1 MTDSPKMQSPSQ
13 ADASPFTILVVDD
26 VKAVRRAITPFLEFE
41 GYRVLEAE
49 DGLEA
54 LTLIDD
60 EPVDLILLDISMPGM
75 DGFEVL
81 TQLRRRFAPEVLP
94 VIISTSE
101 STESTDQLRG
111 FDLGANDYVTK
122 PIDMAVVLARI
133 LAQLRGRQ
141 PQRDSPILSRIIS
154 TIDDVEPG
162 IVLEK
167 KYRLDDLID
176 RGAYGAVYRATHLQL
191 DRPVALKLLA
201 ASFNTGGTSLARFQ
215 QEGISTCRVQ
225 HPHAVSILD
234 FSLTNGGL
242 PFLVMELLRGRTLE
256 DEMLQHGTLT
266 PQRCGEIFLPVCEVL
281 QEAHSV
287 GIIHRDIK
295 PKNIFLH
302 RGRQSE
308 VVKVLDFGIAKMV
321 GEASAAQRLTNAG
334 SVVGTPAYMA
344 PERLKD
350 HPYDGRSDVF
360 SVGVLLFECLTG
372 RRPIP
377 TRQQGLGKLLRSED
391 WPVPPLLRSL
401 RPDCSEAMEKLVAG
415 TMVHDPEARPTAGQL
430 AAQLAAA
437 LGLTDQRGQP
447 ETSPRESLS
456 PPHGDEVPAV
466 GVPAAGASTVGAST
480 VEAPTVEAS
489 TVEAPT
495 VTDTPRTHPFESE

>member
-1 MTDSPKMQSPSQ
+1 MTKTSKMIEAPQTPTPTQ
-13 ADASPFTILVVDD
+13 ATSSPFTILLVDD
-26 VKAVRRAITPFLEFE
+26 VKAVRRAVAPFLEFE

-60 EPVDLILLDISMPGM
+60 HPVDLVLLDISMPGM

-81 TQLRRRFAPEVLP
+81 TQLRQRFAPEVLP
-94 VIISTSE
+94 VIISTGE

-141 PQRDSPILSRIIS
+141 PLRDSPVFSRIIS

-167 KYRLDDLID
+167 KYRLDALID
-176 RGAYGAVYRATHLQL
+176 CGAYGAVYRATHLQL

-201 ASFNTGGTSLARFQ
+201 ASFKTGGTSLARFQ

-256 DEMLQHGTLT
+256 DEMLEHGTLS

-302 RGRQSE
+302 LGRQSE

-321 GEASAAQRLTNAG
+321 GEASFAQRLTNAG

-350 HPYDGRSDVF
+350 RPYDGRSDVF

-377 TRQQGLGKLLRSED
+377 SGQQGLGKLLHSEN
-391 WPVPPLLRSL
+391 WPPPPLLRSL
-401 RPDCSEAMEKLVAG
+401 RPECSEALEKLVSG
-415 TMVHDPEARPTAGQL
+415 TLVHAPEDRPSAGQL
-430 AAQLAAA
+430 AVELAAA
-437 LGLTDQRGQP
+437 LGLEGLQKQP
-447 ETSPRESLS
+447 DAS
-456 PPHGDEVPAV
+456 PPTSVEPAS
-466 GVPAAGASTVGAST
+466 GQGPK
-480 VEAPTVEAS
+480 APNAQ
-489 TVEAPT
+489 P
-495 VTDTPRTHPFESE
+495 PNPIESK

>member
-1 MTDSPKMQSPSQ
+1 MTDPPHQPPTQSP
-13 ADASPFTILVVDD
+13 ASPFSILLVDD
-26 VKAVRRAITPFLEFE
+26 VRAVRRAVSPFLEFE
-41 GYRVLEAE
+41 GYHVLEAE

-54 LTLIDD
+54 LTLLDD
-60 EPVDLILLDISMPGM
+60 EPVDLVLLDISMPGM

-81 TQLRRRFAPEVLP
+81 TQLRQRFAPETLP
-94 VIISTSE
+94 VIIATGE
-101 STESTDQLRG
+101 NTESTDQLRG

-122 PIDMAVVLARI
+122 PLDMAVVLARI
-133 LAQLRGRQ
+133 LAQLRGRR
-141 PQRDSPILSRIIS
+141 PIRDNPTFSRIIS

-167 KYRLDDLID
+167 KYRLDALID
-176 RGAYGAVYRATHLQL
+176 RGAFGAVYRATHLQL

-201 ASFNTGGTSLARFQ
+201 ASFKAGSTSLTRFQ

-242 PFLVMELLRGRTLE
+242 PFLVMELLRGHTLE
-256 DEMLQHGTLT
+256 DEMLRSGTLT
-266 PQRCGEIFLPVCEVL
+266 PQRCGEVFLPVCDVL
-281 QEAHSV
+281 HEAHSV

-302 RGRQSE
+302 QGRQTE

-321 GEASAAQRLTNAG
+321 GESNFDQRLTNAG

-350 HPYDGRSDVF
+350 RPYDGRSDVF

-377 TRQQGLGKLLRSED
+377 QGTAGLGALLRSEN
-391 WPVPPLLRSL
+391 WPTPPPLRSL
-401 RPDCSEAMEKLVAG
+401 RPDCSEAMERLVARA
-415 TMVHDPEARPTAGQL
+415 MVHGPENRPTAGQL
-430 AAQLAAA
+430 AIELAAA
-437 LGLTDQRGQP
+437 LGM
-447 ETSPRESLS
+447 
-456 PPHGDEVPAV
+456 H
-466 GVPAAGASTVGAST
+466 PAAYSQTS
-480 VEAPTVEAS
+480 VEPPS
-489 TVEAPT
+489 DDRPG
-495 VTDTPRTHPFESE
+495 ESRAIRPPNGPSSE